1 MPTFPAGCL
10 DTDGVWNPTS
20 FLDGLALSNW
30 IYLGILTL
38 FIVIIFNSHP
48 DYHKPEA
55 WSGRYMWCFWWGFCC
70 WNPFSSEQRAWH
82 HERARRV
89 GANLCSL
96 FGHADTTLTDMW
108 AAFIVARALY
118 EREKRQWNRRCVSV
132 GPAPHSSNDGEHAGV
147 DESQNQTPE
156 SGAGEDGRNQTVVV
170 ESKNPDVTTTPVPA
184 PVTSTYLTTE
194 YPVDQSALKEAIHF
208 FKFAYAVYG
217 WMLFLLEHG
226 ASGLAHIMF
235 GCGIHG
241 GHGYLGPCGVGRTNV
256 KVALST
262 LDIPS
267 SDLLFLRE
275 EGAIP
280 NVLCYLIA
288 VDHDTR
294 SVVIAVRGAV
304 SIHDNVK
311 DVMFEAACIEEWL
324 TAPWNWATPP
334 PPVKVV
340 GCDPKGPF
348 AHAEYLIAAA
358 GTLEDIQRQGILRE
372 AMAGGPDSKYS
383 GYRLV
388 VTGHSLGACV
398 AYLMSLRLRLAFPD
412 LKCWAFSP
420 PLGLVCR
427 KVGRDAEDWCTSVV
441 CGKEIVPRY
450 SFSTLDRAR
459 DLLMLAAARCRVPKM
474 KVLTRCLWGAWDP
487 DAKDLTVEESEISDE
502 VKKILEDYRRSL
514 DADDHRDHLLK
525 TAGTFGLPGRV
536 CYMRATGGRHVEKEP
551 TCSTC
556 PCNGCTCCCSCC
568 ALPLCKGKVVRE
580 HEAVWVDSDVLLK
593 EGIMFSGRALLD
605 HMPNSTQTVL
615 RQLTGWPTGEPEGG
629 AEGLEQVHSGEGETH
644 METKRL
650 NPSAQTSAPVPYSME
665 A

>member
-1 MPTFPAGCL
+1 
-10 DTDGVWNPTS
+10 
-20 FLDGLALSNW
+20 
-30 IYLGILTL
+30 
-38 FIVIIFNSHP
+38 
-48 DYHKPEA
+48 
-55 WSGRYMWCFWWGFCC
+55 
-70 WNPFSSEQRAWH
+70 
-82 HERARRV
+82 V

-96 FGHADTTLTDMW
+96 FGHADTTITDMW
-108 AAFIVARALY
+108 AAVIIARALY
-118 EREKRQWNRRCVSV
+118 EREKRQWNRRCLSL
-132 GPAPHSSNDGEHAGV
+132 GPGPGPGDDGSENV
-147 DESQNQTPE
+147 
-156 SGAGEDGRNQTVVV
+156 QTVMI
-170 ESKNPDVTTTPVPA
+170 ESKNPDVSTTPSVPV
-184 PVTSTYLTTE
+184 PITSTYLTAE

-226 ASGLAHIMF
+226 AAGLAQIMF
-235 GCGIHG
+235 GCGVSG
-241 GHGYLGPCGVGRTNV
+241 RHGYLGPCGVGRTNV

-288 VDHDTR
+288 VDHSTR

-311 DVMFEAACIEEWL
+311 DVMFEAACIQDWL

-358 GTLEDIQRQGILRE
+358 GTLEDIQRQGVLRE
-372 AMAGGPDSKYS
+372 AMAGGPESKYS

-427 KVGRDAEDWCTSVV
+427 KVGRGAEDWCTSVV

-474 KVLTRCLWGAWDP
+474 RVLLRCLWGAWDP
-487 DAKDLTVEESEISDE
+487 DAKDLTVAESEISGE

-514 DADDHRDHLLK
+514 DADEHRDHLLK
-525 TAGTFGLPGRV
+525 TAGTFGLPGKV
-536 CYMRATGGRHVEKEP
+536 CYLRSTGGRHVEKEP
-551 TCSTC
+551 TCSAC

-605 HMPNSTQTVL
+605 HMPSSTQTVL
-615 RQLTGWPTGEPEGG
+615 RQLTPTRDVNSSLGG
-629 AEGLEQVHSGEGETH
+629 TNGDEEVRGRRGTQAQVENCPLNASAE
-644 METKRL
+644 
-650 NPSAQTSAPVPYSME
+650 TSAPVPYSME